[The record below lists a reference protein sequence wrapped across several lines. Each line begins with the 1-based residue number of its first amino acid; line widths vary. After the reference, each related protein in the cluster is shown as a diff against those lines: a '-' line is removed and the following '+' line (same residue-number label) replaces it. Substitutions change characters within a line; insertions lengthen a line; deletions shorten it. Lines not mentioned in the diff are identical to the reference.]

1 MVNFPVLF
9 DAVPTADRYGIEKP
23 SRDRAWPISPFTAEI
38 AASHPE
44 VAAAAA
50 KLDEAIEA
58 IRAEVDR
65 LSDLVD
71 EYEAYQESARAGEAE
86 RYLPDEYF
94 QRRAD
99 QIQAA
104 HVAAVRAAVVA
115 QNNLVKAAR
124 PYEDAFLAADR
135 KRIREIANEL
145 AVLIDRSTHWTADAV
160 VVRGFE
166 KIASVRMIIEAIRH
180 IGTFSPLGQPYGSSD
195 E

>member
-71 EYEAYQESARAGEAE
+71 EYKEYRLAAEAGEAE
-86 RYLPDEYF
+86 KYLPDEYW

-135 KRIREIANEL
+135 RRIRELADEL
-145 AVLIDRSTHWTADAV
+145 SVLIQRSTRWSPDAV
-160 VVRGFE
+160 VVKGFE
-166 KIASVRMIIEAIRH
+166 KIASVRMVLEAIRVV
-180 IGTFSPLGQPYGSSD
+180 GTYTPLGHPYEGA
-195 E
+195 EQ